1 MRHAL
6 CAFIERYKRN
16 KRYKRN
22 HDGNNSIY
30 ETKSRVFTTE
40 AEVEA

>member
-1 MRHAL
+1 VKSL
-6 CAFIERYKRN
+6 IQN
-16 KRYKRN
+16 N
-22 HDGNNSIY
+22 GNNSIY